1 MINIVINEAEKAKE
15 LLENIDKINE
25 NLYQNLLILSK
36 YFKYVLNY
44 QENKI
49 KKELNLIL
57 EKTVKKYIPRE
68 YEDFIDKIIKKSNE
82 QSLFCYENMPI
93 TNNEVKLIKEL
104 KDKTLER
111 IMFTLVCLAKYF
123 DLINS
128 KNNHWVAL
136 DIKAIF
142 YISGLKRTKVD
153 QIKIL
158 RKLKELDYIEFS
170 KNIVSN
176 SIRVKAIEKLKNYK
190 DKNENVIYIKEFKD
204 LCKLYK

>member
-1 MINIVINEAEKAKE
+1 MIKIVINEVERAKE
-15 LLENIDKINE
+15 LLENLDKIKE
-25 NLYQNLLILSK
+25 NSYQNLLILSK

-44 QENKI
+44 QDNKI
-49 KKELNLIL
+49 KKELSLIL
-57 EKTVKKYIPRE
+57 EKTIKKYIPRE
-68 YEDFIDKIIKKSNE
+68 YEDFIEKIIKKTNE
-82 QSLFCYENMPI
+82 QSLFCYEHMPI
-93 TNNEVKLIKEL
+93 TNNEIKLIKDL
-104 KDKTLER
+104 KDKTLEK
-111 IMFTLVCLAKYF
+111 IMFTLICLVKYF

-142 YISGLKRTKVD
+142 YISGLKRTKLD
-153 QIKIL
+153 QMKIL

-176 SIRVKAIEKLKNYK
+176 SLRIKAVEKLKSYK
-190 DKNENVIYIKEFKD
+190 DKNEKVIYIKEFKN

>member
-1 MINIVINEAEKAKE
+1 
-15 LLENIDKINE
+15 
-25 NLYQNLLILSK
+25 
-36 YFKYVLNY
+36 
-44 QENKI
+44 
-49 KKELNLIL
+49 
-57 EKTVKKYIPRE
+57 
-68 YEDFIDKIIKKSNE
+68 
-82 QSLFCYENMPI
+82 MPI

-176 SIRVKAIEKLKNYK
+176 SIRVKAIEKLKSYK
-190 DKNENVIYIKEFKD
+190 DKNENAIYVKEFKD

>member
-1 MINIVINEAEKAKE
+1 MLKIVINEVDRAKE
-15 LLENIDKINE
+15 LLENIDTIKE
-25 NLYQNLLILSK
+25 NSYQNLLIIAK
-36 YFKYVLNY
+36 YYKYVLNY

-49 KKELNLIL
+49 KKELNLLL
-57 EKTVKKYIPRE
+57 EKTVKKYIPKE
-68 YEDFIDKIIKKSNE
+68 YEDFIDKIIKKCNE
-82 QSLFCYENMPI
+82 QSLFCYEHMPI
-93 TNNEVKLIKEL
+93 TNNEIKLIKTL
-104 KDKTLER
+104 NDKTLER
-111 IMFTLVCLAKYF
+111 VMFTLVCLSKYY
-123 DLINS
+123 DLINL

-170 KNIVSN
+170 KNIASN
-176 SIRVKAIEKLKNYK
+176 SLRIKAIEKLKNYK
-190 DKNENVIYIKEFKD
+190 DKNENVIYVKEFKD

>member
-1 MINIVINEAEKAKE
+1 LIKIVINEVERAKE
-15 LLENIDKINE
+15 LLENLDKIKE
-25 NLYQNLLILSK
+25 NSYQNLLILSK

-44 QENKI
+44 QDNKI
-49 KKELNLIL
+49 KKELSLIL
-57 EKTVKKYIPRE
+57 EKTIKKYIPRE
-68 YEDFIDKIIKKSNE
+68 YEDFIEKIIKKTNE
-82 QSLFCYENMPI
+82 QSLFCYEHMPI
-93 TNNEVKLIKEL
+93 TNNEIKLIKDL
-104 KDKTLER
+104 KDKTLEK
-111 IMFTLVCLAKYF
+111 IMFTLICLVKYF

-142 YISGLKRTKVD
+142 YISGLKRTKLD
-153 QIKIL
+153 QMKIL

-176 SIRVKAIEKLKNYK
+176 SLRIKAVEKLKSYK
-190 DKNENVIYIKEFKD
+190 DKNEKVIYIKEFKN